1 MSFTSFEQMKE
12 KDHCLTKMHI
22 NIPSNLGTHNF
33 ITLET
38 DFLHTE
44 KKTYKKFPFLISC
57 LLIQMK
63 KFEINPSVQMQN
75 NKIKIPSQSKTRRL
89 SSFDLKRRNYGI
101 VFTTQCLSFALF
113 YQF

>member
-1 MSFTSFEQMKE
+1 MERVTISSSGVIKSRVLKCFGEGVSFTSIEQMKE

-38 DFLHTE
+38 DSLHVE
-44 KKTYKKFPFLISC
+44 KNLQKISFSHSC

-63 KFEINPSVQMQN
+63 KFEINPSVQM
-75 NKIKIPSQSKTRRL
+75 
-89 SSFDLKRRNYGI
+89 
-101 VFTTQCLSFALF
+101 
-113 YQF
+113 